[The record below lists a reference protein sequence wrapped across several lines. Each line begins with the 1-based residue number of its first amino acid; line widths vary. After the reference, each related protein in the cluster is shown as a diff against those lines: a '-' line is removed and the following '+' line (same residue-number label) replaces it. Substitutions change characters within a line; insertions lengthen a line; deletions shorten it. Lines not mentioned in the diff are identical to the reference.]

1 MDFIVSVM
9 FMQNIMHKT
18 KMMCDA
24 LQAEELDISGA
35 VEEMNEVNA
44 ALAFVKFMNIDGLAD
59 FNKVQRRRRNSKRF
73 DENLDSEFVLGIY
86 RY

>member
-1 MDFIVSVM
+1 M
-9 FMQNIMHKT
+9 FMKNIMHNT

-24 LQAEELDISGA
+24 LQAEELDLSGA
-35 VEEMNEVNA
+35 IEEMNEVNA
-44 ALAFVKFMNIDGLAD
+44 ALAFAKFMNIDGLAD
-59 FNKVQRRRRNSKRF
+59 FNKVHRRRRNLKRL

>member
-1 MDFIVSVM
+1 M
-9 FMQNIMHKT
+9 FMKNNANT

-24 LQAEELDISGA
+24 LQAEELDLSGA
-35 VEEMNEVNA
+35 IEEMNEVNA
-44 ALAFVKFMNIDGLAD
+44 ALAFAKFMNIDGLAD
-59 FNKVQRRRRNSKRF
+59 FNKVHRRRRNPKRL